1 MDGEDRS
8 VYVGAKNSDID
19 LLPPPSQI
27 EGTSEASTTTPPKRK
42 IFKNSPISIFIDEQ
56 ISNGRYEWQKAWSDL
71 RENIADDKNTKQ
83 EDLTLRTFGEKT
95 IFIRR
100 TMKQTSKKLD
110 YAIEYQEDEDNVPTF
125 KTVSRQDFGR
135 MYREELK
142 KSRSR
147 SETPQ

>member
-1 MDGEDRS
+1 MG
-8 VYVGAKNSDID
+8 VHFFKKGYKFKF
-19 LLPPPSQI
+19 
-27 EGTSEASTTTPPKRK
+27 TPF
-42 IFKNSPISIFIDEQ
+42 FKQ
-56 ISNGRYEWQKAWSDL
+56 ISNGKYEWQKVWFDL
-71 RENIADDKNTKQ
+71 RKNYADDKNSNQ

>member
-1 MDGEDRS
+1 VTR
-8 VYVGAKNSDID
+8 
-19 LLPPPSQI
+19 PP
-27 EGTSEASTTTPPKRK
+27 TNPKRK
-42 IFKNSPISIFIDEQ
+42 FSKYSPISIFIDEQ
-56 ISNGRYEWQKAWSDL
+56 ISNGKYEWQKVWFDL

-83 EDLTLRTFGEKT
+83 EDLTLRTFGEKNVL
-95 IFIRR
+95 IRR

-110 YAIEYQEDEDNVPTF
+110 YAIEYQEGDMPTF

-135 MYREELK
+135 MFRDELK

>member
-1 MDGEDRS
+1 MWEQKILTLIF
-8 VYVGAKNSDID
+8 Y
-19 LLPPPSQI
+19 PPPSQI
-27 EGTSEASTTTPPKRK
+27 EGTSEASTTTTPKRK
-42 IFKNSPISIFIDEQ
+42 FFKNSPISIFIDEQ
-56 ISNGRYEWQKAWSDL
+56 ISNGKYEWQKVWFDL

-83 EDLTLRTFGEKT
+83 EDLTLRTFGEKNVL
-95 IFIRR
+95 IRR

-110 YAIEYQEDEDNVPTF
+110 YAIEYQEGDMPTF

-135 MYREELK
+135 MFRDELK